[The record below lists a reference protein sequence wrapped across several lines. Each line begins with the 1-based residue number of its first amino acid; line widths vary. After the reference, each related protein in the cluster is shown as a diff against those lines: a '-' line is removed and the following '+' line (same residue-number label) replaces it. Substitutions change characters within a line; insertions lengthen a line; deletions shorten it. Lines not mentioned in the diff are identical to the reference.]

1 MYPKFVLGYTKT
13 LIKMA
18 KKVFEAPVVKIANFQ
33 TMDVIAAS
41 GKGDF
46 AGDGDEVDPFASKTR
61 ISTPASAGTIQKS
74 GLTW

>member
-1 MYPKFVLGYTKT
+1 MCPELVLGYTKT
-13 LIKMA
+13 SNKMA

-41 GKGDF
+41 SSDKGDF
-46 AGDGDEVDPFASKTR
+46 TGGEGDELSKTR
-61 ISTPASAGTIQKS
+61 IATPTAAGTIQKS

>member
-1 MYPKFVLGYTKT
+1 MCSESIFGYTKT

-41 GKGDF
+41 GPGDWGEGEAPAWSKGRV
-46 AGDGDEVDPFASKTR
+46 A
-61 ISTPASAGTIQKS
+61 TPATAGTTQKS

>member
-1 MYPKFVLGYTKT
+1 LGYTKT
-13 LIKMA
+13 SNKMA

-41 GKGDF
+41 GDKGDF
-46 AGDGDEVDPFASKTR
+46 TGDEGDELSKTR
-61 ISTPASAGTIQKS
+61 IATPTAAGTIQKS